1 MAALSIFIGSVLY
14 PACGEWVDLP
24 QPEEELTGI
33 IAEIQRETDCEEVM
47 ISDYEGDWNIG
58 EYDGIF
64 ELNELAETLAD
75 LNDYERE
82 LVETLIRERGD
93 DIEEA
98 IDTIQCGNYRVYGDC
113 YDMSDVAREILCESG
128 DFDSI
133 PDYLQNYFDFEAY
146 GRDLDING
154 NFYDMGDGRFL
165 EIW

>member
-24 QPEEELTGI
+24 QPEEELAET

-47 ISDYEGDWNIG
+47 ISDYEGDWDIG

-64 ELNELAETLAD
+64 ELNELAETLAELD
-75 LNDYERE
+75 DYERE

-98 IDTIQCGNYRVYGDC
+98 IDTIQCGNYRVHDGC
-113 YDMSDVAREILCESG
+113 YDMSDVAREILCEDE
-128 DFDSI
+128 DFNSI
-133 PDYLQNYFDFEAY
+133 PDHLQNYFDFEAY
-146 GRDLDING
+146 GRDLDIEG